1 MAVYV
6 KAAREK
12 VFVNVAATNTA
23 CTALHEYR
31 LMVGYCHDCSSSE
44 QTFSFLACT

>member
-12 VFVNVAATNTA
+12 VFVNVAATQIQHAQPYMNT
-23 CTALHEYR
+23 
-31 LMVGYCHDCSSSE
+31 G
-44 QTFSFLACT
+44 